1 MEEKFIDKKKYY
13 NDEMIDSF
21 CDLIVDGYK
30 HYHRIVTLYSLD
42 PSKPILGYKT
52 GPVLEDYKKFFY
64 DRVNGASKEIN
75 FVTKLKP
82 KRSDTRLYRGI
93 NNLSINEYMR
103 ILKSN
108 NHNVYRYGYYGDGMY
123 FTMLENCAKIYSDEK
138 GGVVEAK
145 ISKDT
150 KVIDRAELLSVMKA
164 FDEDVLNSEKFKSL
178 PKEIQN
184 YARKNV
190 MHNELA
196 SMYAG
201 MFGYDGIKSADV
213 YCMFKLDNVIF
224 QDATQKKSHEV
235 TSHNISI

>member
-1 MEEKFIDKKKYY
+1 MEEYIDKKKYY
-13 NDEMIDSF
+13 NDKMIDSF
-21 CDLIVDGYK
+21 CDLILDGYK

-52 GPVLEDYKKFFY
+52 GPVLDDYKKFFY
-64 DRVNGASKEIN
+64 ERVNGASKEVN
-75 FVTKLKP
+75 LVNKLRV

-93 NNLSINEYMR
+93 NNLSINDYMR
-103 ILKSN
+103 ILKSS

-123 FTMLENCAKIYSDEK
+123 FTMLETYAKMYTDEK

-145 ISKDT
+145 IPKDT
-150 KVIDRAELLSVMKA
+150 KVIDRKDLLAVMKA
-164 FDEDVLNSEKFKSL
+164 FDEDVINSEKFQSL
-178 PKEIQN
+178 PKHIQAF
-184 YARKNV
+184 ARKNV
-190 MHNELA
+190 MHVELA

-224 QDATQKKSHEV
+224 KDIKESKAKPEVRSH
-235 TSHNISI
+235 SI